1 MARNNI
7 LSNNTCTNHLETIRN
22 ASHGTVIHEH
32 STYAMIAT
40 VLAFILA
47 PLFLGF
53 AVWKWNSA
61 WEKAIKRAQDW
72 FNNSQTSIRNFFKK
86 WRIVFPYVIPLNT
99 KRTRITI
106 AIFTLLMLAMRSLNL
121 VIPLSNKW
129 IMDALGSVQ
138 PDTCYK
144 FIIISSVLTFLKN
157 GILNKIEW
165 LLWKDLHKHTKERIH
180 VDVFTHIHRLPLK
193 WHLERSSG
201 EIYSMIERGVA
212 CLSHSFYNIFIQA
225 IPEIIDISIA
235 LLYCIIQFNLSVA
248 AFVMVTITI
257 YLTVTVTLNN
267 CRGKYGKEESELS
280 DKFHEV
286 SLDSLTNFETVKHYG
301 AEKLEEGRFLDAYRK
316 YREAEWK
323 DDIFMQ
329 LIRFSEDTVTQLGTL
344 FGSLAAAYLVVDP
357 AHNYTVGDYVLFTT
371 YIMELWWPMDKLS
384 YSFRQMSKD
393 LEKMEKIIEVLN
405 TEPEIRDS
413 PDAVELE
420 PLAGSIEFQ
429 KVSFSYKPDKPILQD
444 VSFRVEAGQTVAI
457 VGPSG
462 SGKTTITRL
471 LFRLYDVTA
480 GKITMNGH
488 DIDKIK
494 MESLRKR
501 IGVVPQ
507 DCILFNQTVGFN
519 IEYGKPGHGNL
530 EDVAKAAKAAAIH
543 EFITTQRE
551 GYETL
556 VGERGLKL
564 SGGEKQRVAIARAT
578 LKQPHYVVLDEATS
592 ALDTK
597 TEREIQKNLLQL
609 CHEKTCIII
618 AHRLSTIVHA
628 HKIIVLNKGGSV
640 AEQGS
645 HEELLSMNGLYAEMW
660 RIQLRSHIVETL
672 NEKN

>member
-1 MARNNI
+1 
-7 LSNNTCTNHLETIRN
+7 
-22 ASHGTVIHEH
+22 
-32 STYAMIAT
+32 MIAT
-40 VLAFILA
+40 VITFILA
-47 PLFLGF
+47 PVFVGF

-61 WEKAIKRAQDW
+61 WKKGIKRAQEW
-72 FNNSQTSIRNFFKK
+72 FNNSQTSTRNFFKK
-86 WRIVFPYVIPLNT
+86 WRTVFPYVIPPNT
-99 KRTRITI
+99 KRTHITI
-106 AIFTLLMLAMRSLNL
+106 AIFTVLMLAMRLLNL
-121 VIPLSNKW
+121 VVPLSNKW
-129 IMDALGSVQ
+129 IMDALSSVQ
-138 PDTCYK
+138 PETCYK
-144 FIIISSVLTFLKN
+144 FIIISTALTFLKN
-157 GILNKIEW
+157 GILNKIES
-165 LLWKDLHKHTKERIH
+165 LLWRDLQKHTRERIH
-180 VDVFTHIHRLPLK
+180 LDVFAHIHRLPLK

-212 CLSHSFYNIFIQA
+212 CLSHSFYNIFLRV
-225 IPEIIDISIA
+225 IPEIIDIAIA
-235 LLYCIIQFNLSVA
+235 ITYCVIQFNLSVA
-248 AFVMVTITI
+248 AFVIITITI
-257 YLTVTVTLNN
+257 YLAVTVALHN

-280 DKFHEV
+280 DKFHEI

-316 YREAEWK
+316 YKDAEWK
-323 DDIFMQ
+323 DDLFWQ
-329 LIRFSEDTVTQLGTL
+329 LISFSEQIVTQLGTL
-344 FGSLAAAYLVVDP
+344 FGSLAAAYLVVEP
-357 AHNYTVGDYVLFTT
+357 AHNYTVGDYVLFTS
-371 YIMELWWPMDKLS
+371 YIMELWWPMNMLAH
-384 YSFRQMSKD
+384 SFRQMSKD

-420 PLAGSIEFQ
+420 PQAGSIEFQ
-429 KVSFSYKPDKPILQD
+429 KVSFSYKPGKPILQD

-488 DIDKIK
+488 DIDKVQ

-519 IEYGKPGHGNL
+519 IEYGKPGYDNL
-530 EDVAKAAKAAAIH
+530 EDVVEAARAAAIH
-543 EFITTQRE
+543 EYITAQAE

-597 TEREIQKNLLQL
+597 TEREIQTNLLQL
-609 CHEKTCIII
+609 CHKKTCIII
-618 AHRLSTIVHA
+618 AHRLSTVVHA
-628 HKIIVLNKGGSV
+628 HKIVVLNKEGRV

-660 RIQLRSHIVETL
+660 RIQLRSHIVDV
-672 NEKN
+672 K